1 MHIALVAGELSGDLL
16 GSGLIAALKQ
26 RYPQARFSGIGGPG
40 MVGQGLQTLV
50 PLERLAVMG
59 LVEVLRHLPEL
70 FKIRQQLY
78 QQYSAD
84 PPQVFIG
91 IDTPD
96 FNLGLEK
103 RLRARGIATVHYVS
117 PSVWAWRPW
126 RVRKIVRAVD
136 LMLTLLPFEATF
148 YAKHGIQVS
157 YVGHPLADLIP
168 LQSDSAAAR
177 RSLGVAWATAK
188 PIVALLPGSR
198 LGEVKRLAP
207 LFLETARWLAAQR
220 PDLSFLLPA
229 ATPQLYEFLAH
240 LQTEQAPALPLT
252 IVRGRAREAMAAA
265 DAVLLASGT
274 ATLEAMLLKRPMV
287 VAYQV
292 APLTAWIARRLVT
305 VSHFSLPNLL
315 AGKDLVP
322 EFFQEAATIATLGP
336 AVLNAL
342 TDTRARQ
349 ALMAEFTALHLEL
362 RRDADQRAAEAVAT
376 LMEKLPKAAG
386 R

>member
-1 MHIALVAGELSGDLL
+1 MHIALVAGEPSGDLL

-40 MVGQGLQTLV
+40 MVEQGLQTWV

-70 FKIRQQLY
+70 SGIRRQLY
-78 QQYSAD
+78 RQYSAD

-91 IDTPD
+91 IDAPD
-96 FNLGLEK
+96 FNLGLEQ
-103 RLRARGIATVHYVS
+103 RLRAHGIPTIHYVS

-126 RVRKIVRAVD
+126 RVGKIARAADRV
-136 LMLTLLPFEATF
+136 LTLFPFEAAF
-148 YAKHGIQVS
+148 YEQRAIPVS

-168 LQSDSAAAR
+168 LHADPATAR
-177 RSLGVAWATAK
+177 RAVGIVDTNY

-198 LGEVKRLAP
+198 LGEVKRMGA
-207 LFLETARWLAAQR
+207 LFLDTARWLAAQR

-229 ATPQLYEFLAH
+229 ATPQLYEFLTH
-240 LQTEQAPALPLT
+240 LKTECAPALPLT
-252 IVRGRAREAMAAA
+252 VIRGCAREVMAAA

-287 VAYQV
+287 VAYRV

-305 VSHFSLPNLL
+305 VDYFSLPNLL
-315 AGKDLVP
+315 AGKKLVP
-322 EFFQEAATIATLGP
+322 EFFQEAATVDNLGP
-336 AVLNAL
+336 AILHAL
-342 TDTRARQ
+342 ADRDARQ
-349 ALMAEFTALHLEL
+349 ALMAEFMALHGQL
-362 RRDADQRAAEAVAT
+362 RRDANQQAAQAIAT
-376 LMEKLPKAAG
+376 LLERTGQSGTL
-386 R
+386 